1 MLHIHLFTD
10 DMYIYI
16 QERSEELNLQD
27 RNLKI

>member
-1 MLHIHLFTD
+1 MLHIHLFT

-16 QERSEELNLQD
+16 QERSEELNLPD